1 MDLDLKGNVFYR
13 TNGERKRLGDEV
25 IPWVCNRNQ
34 FQRRK
39 AVYML
44 RG

>member
-1 MDLDLKGNVFYR
+1 MSFIGQMGKGS
-13 TNGERKRLGDEV
+13 KRLVDEV

-39 AVYML
+39 AVYMS